1 MKPFLVSLLIL
12 IALPAWA
19 SWEFVVETES
29 GTQVFLDF
37 QTVRREGNRVKV
49 WQLTNYPKPQN
60 TPSGLEIFSLRTR
73 YEFDCKDETSRML
86 AITAFPEQYA
96 RGKELGHEGESN
108 KWEHIAPRST
118 HSEILKKVCK
128 PPVR

>member
-1 MKPFLVSLLIL
+1 MKYLLTL
-12 IALPAWA
+12 LMLFAPPAWA
-19 SWEFVVETES
+19 DWDFVVETES
-29 GTQVFLDF
+29 GTQVFIDF
-37 QTVRREGNRVKV
+37 QTVRKEGNRVKV
-49 WQLTNYPKPQN
+49 WQLTNYLKPQKI
-60 TPSGLEIFSLRTR
+60 PSGLEIFSLRTR

-96 RGKELGHEGESN
+96 KGKELGHEGESN

-118 HSEILKKVCK
+118 HSEVLKKVCK

>member
-1 MKPFLVSLLIL
+1 MKYLLAFAML
-12 IALPAWA
+12 ISSPAWA
-19 SWEFVVETES
+19 DWDFVVETES
-29 GTQVFLDF
+29 GTQVFIDF
-37 QTVRREGNRVKV
+37 QTVRKEGNRVKV
-49 WQLTNYPKPQN
+49 WQLTNYLKPQKI
-60 TPSGLEIFSLRTR
+60 PSGLEIFSLRTR

-96 RGKELGHEGESN
+96 KGKELGHEGESN

-118 HSEILKKVCK
+118 HSEVLKKVCK

>member
-118 HSEILKKVCK
+118 NSEILKKVCK

>member
-1 MKPFLVSLLIL
+1 MKYLLSLLML
-12 IALPAWA
+12 IASPAWA
-19 SWEFVVETES
+19 EWEFVVETES
-29 GTQVFLDF
+29 GTQVFIDF
-37 QTVRREGNRVKV
+37 QTVRKEAHRVKV
-49 WQLTNYPKPQN
+49 WQLTNYPKLQN

-73 YEFDCKDETSRML
+73 YEFDCKEETSRML

-118 HSEILKKVCK
+118 HSEVLKKVCK
-128 PPVR
+128 APAR